1 MKRVTIIGAGV
12 VGICTALYLQ
22 RDGHEVTLVDPLGPA
37 QGCSFGNGGLIQAG
51 ACVPIATPGVLRAV
65 PGMLLDPDQPLVI
78 HWRHLARL
86 LPYLARF
93 VAAARPSR
101 VEAISKSLANLL
113 SIALPSYRPLID
125 TAGAGALVQPVGE
138 LHIYETEAAFTAAR
152 AAHDLRRRRGVRLEV
167 LAADELHRLEP
178 ALNPA
183 IRRAVFLPEP
193 VQTLD
198 PYDFAAHLAAH
209 FVQAGGVVVREKV
222 EDILIG
228 PDGPVELLTDAGRR
242 PIDQLVIA
250 AGAHS
255 RRFAA
260 KLGSPVP
267 LDTERGYHLML
278 PDPGV
283 RLKVPLMSGD
293 YRFAMVQMTR
303 GIRLVGT
310 AELGK
315 LDAPPNY
322 ARALR
327 LLKPAQ
333 RILPGLRGEGGVPW
347 MGHRP
352 STPDSLPV
360 ICRSPCHP
368 NAYFAFGHGHLGLT
382 LAAATGRVMADM
394 LAGREPPV
402 NMDAFHV
409 SRYLAPFWT

>member
-1 MKRVTIIGAGV
+1 MKRVTIVGAGI

-65 PGMLLDPDQPLVI
+65 PRMLLDPDQPLVI

-86 LPYLARF
+86 MPYLVRF
-93 VAAARPSR
+93 MAAARPGR
-101 VEAISKSLANLL
+101 VEAISRSLASLL
-113 SIALPSYRPLID
+113 ETALPSYRPLIE
-125 TAGAGALVQPVGE
+125 AARAAALVQPAGE
-138 LHIYETEAAFTAAR
+138 LHIYESDAAFAGAQ
-152 AAHDLRRRRGVRLEV
+152 AAHELRRRRGVRMEV
-167 LAADELHRLEP
+167 LDSDELHRMEP
-178 ALNPA
+178 ALTPA

-193 VQTLD
+193 EQTLD
-198 PYDFAAHLAAH
+198 PYDFAVRLADH
-209 FVQAGGVVVREKV
+209 FVRSGGSVLREKV
-222 EDILIG
+222 ESIVVG
-228 PDGPVELLTDAGRR
+228 QGRAVEIVTDAGRHA
-242 PIDQLVIA
+242 IDQLVIA

-255 RRFAA
+255 GRFAA
-260 KLGSPVP
+260 QLGTAVP

-283 RLKVPLMSGD
+283 RLSVPLMSGD
-293 YRFAMVQMTR
+293 FRFALVQMTR

-315 LDAPPNY
+315 LDAAPNY

-333 RILPGLRGEGGVPW
+333 HILPGLCGEGGMPW

-352 STPDSLPV
+352 SMPDSLPV
-360 ICRSPCHP
+360 ICRSPRHT

-382 LAAATGRVMADM
+382 LAAATGRAISDM
-394 LAGREPPV
+394 IAGREPSV
-402 NMDAFHV
+402 NMEAFHV
-409 SRYLAPFWT
+409 SRYRTPLRA

>member
-1 MKRVTIIGAGV
+1 MKRVTIVGAGI

-51 ACVPIATPGVLRAV
+51 ACVPVATSGILRAV
-65 PGMLLDPDQPLVI
+65 PRMLLDPDQPLVI

-86 LPYLARF
+86 MPYLARF

-101 VEAISKSLANLL
+101 VEAISKSLSTLL
-113 SIALPSYRPLID
+113 SIALPSYRPLIQA
-125 TAGAGALVQPVGE
+125 AGAGPLVQPTGE
-138 LHIYETEAAFTAAR
+138 LHIYESEAAFAGAQ

-167 LAADELHRLEP
+167 LDRDELQRMEP
-178 ALNPA
+178 ALSPA

-193 VQTLD
+193 EHTLD
-198 PYDFAAHLAAH
+198 PYDFAVHLADH
-209 FVQAGGVVVREKV
+209 FVRNGGSVLRKKV
-222 EDILIG
+222 ERILVG
-228 PDGPVELLTDAGRR
+228 QGGAVEIVTDAGRH
-242 PIDQLVIA
+242 PIEQLVVA

-255 RRFAA
+255 GRFAA
-260 KLGSPVP
+260 QLGSDVP

-283 RLKVPLMSGD
+283 TLNVPLMSGD
-293 YRFAMVQMTR
+293 YRFALVQMTR

-315 LDAPPNY
+315 LDAPPNHE
-322 ARALR
+322 RALR

-352 STPDSLPV
+352 SMPDSLPV
-360 ICRSPCHP
+360 ICRSPRHT

-394 LAGREPPV
+394 LAGRESPV
-402 NMDAFHV
+402 NMEAFHV
-409 SRYLAPFWT
+409 SRYRIPFWA